1 MPYPPS
7 AAPTWSSR
15 SARFPQ
21 PSPSLDYRCGV
32 IGLVLRES
40 VPSRSEARGPDARV
54 LEVAAGLVRVLR
66 GDREVEFRTRRCAR
80 VCCPL
85 VVRWVEV
92 GWEGSGAVGKAD
104 SAYVHGF
111 IGT

>member
-7 AAPTWSSR
+7 PAPTWSSR

-21 PSPSLDYRCGV
+21 SSPSLDYRRAV
-32 IGLVLRES
+32 IGLALGGS
-40 VPSRSEARGPDARV
+40 LSSRGEARGPDARV

-92 GWEGSGAVGKAD
+92 G
-104 SAYVHGF
+104 
-111 IGT
+111 

>member
-1 MPYPPS
+1 
-7 AAPTWSSR
+7 
-15 SARFPQ
+15 
-21 PSPSLDYRCGV
+21 L
-32 IGLVLRES
+32 
-40 VPSRSEARGPDARV
+40 RSEARDPDSRV

-92 GWEGSGAVGKAD
+92 G
-104 SAYVHGF
+104 
-111 IGT
+111 